1 VSTALVT
8 PEGRSTPAE
17 RCGARPLSVLRL
29 APHFYRPGDWP
40 VAYDPVG
47 GMQNQVWQATRDLDA
62 AGVRQTVVTTFI
74 PGCERSC
81 RPFAA
86 TTLDSVGLDLPE
98 RLAPSLLSASWSAF
112 LLPSLAARVRAHDL
126 VHVHLDHSIWCR
138 LLALVA
144 KRAGRP
150 LVVTLNVSLLSDGA
164 ATGWEATVARLE
176 ARTLRAADRIVALTP
191 RQRDAV
197 GARVPGT
204 RPRIRVVPDAVDP
217 APFAAPPPAD
227 AIAAFRARHG
237 IPDGRR
243 VVAYVGRISDEK
255 GWRDL
260 PVVAERLARDGV
272 FLLVCGDGPR
282 RAELEALL
290 DPRARGVRWT
300 VTGFVSQGAVRAAL
314 TLAEV
319 VLLPSRR
326 EAFGSVLLE
335 AMAAGVPSVAYT
347 VGGVADVDG
356 GSGAIALVPPGDT
369 ARLVAA
375 VTALLREPSSREARV
390 RAGLARVQA
399 FLAADVRDG
408 MLALY
413 RELVS
418 G

>member
-1 VSTALVT
+1 V
-8 PEGRSTPAE
+8 
-17 RCGARPLSVLRL
+17 RPLSVLRL
-29 APHFYRPGDWP
+29 APHFHRPGDWP

-47 GMQNQVWQATRDLDA
+47 GMQNQVWRATRDLDA

-86 TTLDSVGLDLPE
+86 TTLDSVGFELPE
-98 RLAPSLLSASWSAF
+98 RLAPWTLSASWVAC
-112 LLPSLAARVRAHDL
+112 LLPRLAARVRAHDL

-138 LLALVA
+138 LLALAA
-144 KRAGRP
+144 KRAARP

-164 ATGWEATVARLE
+164 ATGWEGTVARLE
-176 ARTLRAADRIVALTP
+176 ARTLRAADRIVALTQ
-191 RQRDAV
+191 RQGDAV
-197 GARVPGT
+197 GARVSGT
-204 RPRIRVVPDAVDP
+204 AARIRVVPDAVDP
-217 APFAAPPPAD
+217 SQFAAPPPAD
-227 AIAAFRARHG
+227 AVAAFRARHR

-260 PVVAERLARDGV
+260 PVVAARLARDGA

-282 RAELEALL
+282 RAGLEALL
-290 DPRARGVRWT
+290 DPRARGMDWT
-300 VTGFVSQGAVRAAL
+300 ITGFVSCDGVRAAL
-314 TLAEV
+314 ALAEV

-335 AMAAGVPSVAYT
+335 AMAAGVPAVAYA
-347 VGGVADVDG
+347 VGGIVDVEG
-356 GSGAIALVPPGDT
+356 GSGAIVLVPPQDT
-369 ARLVAA
+369 GRFAAA
-375 VTALLREPSSREARV
+375 VGELLRDPASREACVRAGRARV
-390 RAGLARVQA
+390 RAFA
-399 FLAADVRDG
+399 AADVRDR

-413 RELVS
+413 REVVS

>member
-1 VSTALVT
+1 MSTAAVAA
-8 PEGRSTPAE
+8 PA
-17 RCGARPLSVLRL
+17 RAPSVLRL
-29 APHFYRPGDWP
+29 APHFHRPGDWP

-81 RPFAA
+81 RPFAG

-98 RLAPSLLSASWSAF
+98 RLAPSLLSASWSAC

-191 RQRDAV
+191 RQRAAV

-204 RPRIRVVPDAVDP
+204 LPRIRVVPDAVDLSQ
-217 APFAAPPPAD
+217 FAAPVPAD
-227 AIAAFRARHG
+227 ALAAFRARHG
-237 IPDGRR
+237 IPAGRR

-260 PVVAERLARDGV
+260 PVFAERLARDGV

-290 DPRARGVRWT
+290 DPRARGVDWT
-300 VTGFVSQGAVRAAL
+300 VTGFVSRDAVRAAL

-335 AMAAGVPSVAYT
+335 AMAAGVPSVAYA
-347 VGGVADVDG
+347 VGGIVDVEG

-369 ARLVAA
+369 VRFVAA
-375 VTALLREPSSREARV
+375 VAELLRQPSSHAACV
-390 RAGLARVQA
+390 RAGRTRVHA
-399 FLAADVRDG
+399 FSAADVRDR

-413 RELVS
+413 REVVS
-418 G
+418 A